1 MVIAKLERTLVDF
14 ILKKIID
21 ARIIK
26 TKYEEN
32 ENEK

>member
-1 MVIAKLERTLVDF
+1 MVIAKLERTLVDLY
-14 ILKKIID
+14 IKKIID

-32 ENEK
+32 EK